1 MANSGFRLES
11 FSTLLLACSVAWSGV
26 AAGSD
31 DDPTR
36 TAAQA
41 DSGTRSG
48 SEAVNLA
55 RSFCSPPDPAKPWAY
70 WWWLN
75 ANVTRESITRDLVEM
90 KRKGLG
96 GFLLFD
102 VTAYG
107 QQLVPSPPRRIE
119 FLSPPWRQMVKHAM
133 TEASRLGLEMSM
145 NLSTCG
151 GALRAPWKTGQ
162 YAPKSLLWTAA
173 DVAGPKRIA
182 CVLARRQGPEAWDV
196 AVLAARIDKAGGAA
210 PPSSRAAESK
220 EIRFGDDP
228 QEWQQVVLKPAGDAV
243 VTEVVDLT
251 NKVDAQGRLTWDA
264 PAGRWR
270 LLRFVFAVM
279 PDADSDVDMLDAR
292 AVEAHFRRF
301 AGAILAD
308 AGPLAGK
315 TLTHFYSVSWE
326 GAIPTWTFGFDREFE
341 KYRGYPLRPYLPVL
355 AGMTVKDREVSA
367 RLVRDY
373 SRTLSDCFMNNC
385 YRTLGELCHKA
396 GLKWHSE
403 SGGPWRRETP
413 LFAEADSLAFWGRND
428 VPQGE
433 FWWGG
438 KPAPD
443 RSNARLAAMAAH
455 VYGRP
460 LASIEAFTHMRPH
473 WSAYPA
479 ALKPGADAAFCDGIN
494 RFIWHTF
501 SASPAEFGKPGIVY
515 FAGSHLNPNVTWWEQ
530 AGGFLAYLARCQ
542 TMLRQGRFAADVCC
556 YRSDRNY
563 AAWTRGERNPK
574 PLWRAPDG
582 YAFDLVNTEVLLER
596 LSVSDG
602 DLVLP
607 EGMRYRVLVV
617 DPEEDSLPPE
627 ALRKVLRLAEEG
639 ATIVLGT
646 RRPRRAPGLR
656 DYPACDEEVRRL
668 AAELWGDSGDR
679 PSRRP
684 LGKGRVIGGTAID
697 RALPAEDIL
706 PDCAGPWQYIHR
718 RSEDVDV
725 YFLSGTGQAEQT
737 FRVRGKEPE
746 LWDPTTG
753 AIRDAVSYRTTGDG
767 RTIVPLSLAENGSIF
782 VVFRRPAADWR
793 LVAVSGPD
801 GGIEIEGRSPSGA
814 RVRLWKNGRY
824 VLDASPGKQLTL
836 DAAAIPEPVTL
847 AGPWEVRFGPGWGA
861 PERITLAELVA
872 WDKHPDPG
880 VRHFSGTATYRKMLH
895 LTAQQAGC
903 LVRLQL
909 GEVKHVARVR
919 LNGKDLGVVWTN
931 PWTVDLSGLVRP
943 GKNELEIDVTNVWAN
958 RLIGDAG
965 LPEDRRLT
973 RTNIR
978 LQTGDRTVKPY
989 QGYGSTDP
997 LVPSGL
1003 LGPVRLEFGHRRE
1016 VRF

>member
-1 MANSGFRLES
+1 MAKKRFFLKS
-11 FSTLLLACSVAWSGV
+11 FSAILLACSSAWSGV

-31 DDPTR
+31 DDPVS
-36 TAAQA
+36 TAGQA
-41 DSGTRSG
+41 GSATPGG
-48 SEAVNLA
+48 SEAIDLEQ
-55 RSFCSPPDPAKPWAY
+55 SFRSPPDPAKPWAY

-75 ANVTRESITRDLVEM
+75 ANVTKESITRDLVEM
-90 KRKGLG
+90 KSKGLG

-119 FLSPPWRQMVKHAM
+119 FMSPRWRQMVKHA
-133 TEASRLGLEMSM
+133 TSEASRLGLEMSM

-151 GALRAPWKTGQ
+151 GALRAPWKTGEH
-162 YAPKSLLWTAA
+162 APKSLVWTAA

-182 CVLARRQGPEAWDV
+182 CVLPPRQGPQSWDV
-196 AVLAARIDKAGGAA
+196 AVLAARIGQSAGDA
-210 PPSSRAAESK
+210 PPPSRPDESG
-220 EIRFGDDP
+220 EIRLGAEP
-228 QEWQQVVLKPAGDAV
+228 PEWQQVVLKPAEGTV
-243 VTEVVDLT
+243 VTEVIDLT
-251 NKVDAQGRLTWDA
+251 DKVDAGGRLAWQA

-270 LLRFVFAVM
+270 LVRFASAVM
-279 PDADSDVDMLDAR
+279 PEADSDVDMLDAR

-301 AGAILAD
+301 AGAILED

-326 GAIPTWTFGFDREFE
+326 GAIPTWTFGFNREFE

-355 AGMTVKDREVSA
+355 AGMTVKDREVSQ
-367 RLVRDY
+367 RFLRDY

-433 FWWGG
+433 FWWAGR
-438 KPAPD
+438 PAPD

-455 VYGRP
+455 IYGRP

-501 SASPAEFGKPGIVY
+501 SASPVEFGKPGIVY

-542 TMLRQGRFAADVCC
+542 TMLRQGRFVADICC

-563 AAWTRGERNPK
+563 ADWSRGARNLK
-574 PLWRAPDG
+574 PLPAMPNG
-582 YAFDLVNTEVLLER
+582 YAFDLINTEVLLER

-602 DLVLP
+602 SLVLP
-607 EGMRYRVLVV
+607 DAVRYRVLVV

-627 ALRKVLRLAEEG
+627 ALRKILRLAEQG
-639 ATIVLGT
+639 ATIVLGE
-646 RRPRRAPGLR
+646 RRPRRAPGLKN
-656 DYPACDEEVRRL
+656 YPACDEEVRRL
-668 AAELWGDSGDR
+668 AADLWGDPGDR

-684 LGKGRVIGGTAID
+684 LGKGKLVGGMGLQQ
-697 RALPAEDIL
+697 ALPAEDVL
-706 PDCAGPWQYIHR
+706 PDCAGPWEYIHR
-718 RSEDVDV
+718 RGEGLDV
-725 YFLSGTGQAEQT
+725 YFLSGAGQGEHT
-737 FRVRGKEPE
+737 FRVRGMEPE

-753 AIRDAVSYRTTGDG
+753 AIHDAVCYRMTGDG
-767 RTIVPLSLAENGSIF
+767 RTIVPISLPENGSIF
-782 VVFRRPAADWR
+782 VVFRKPAQVRR
-793 LVAVSGPD
+793 LISVSGPE
-801 GGIEIEGRSPSGA
+801 GGMEIEGRSASGA
-814 RVRLWKNGRY
+814 TVRLWKNGRY
-824 VLDASPGKQLTL
+824 VLDASPEKQLTL
-836 DAAAIPEPVTL
+836 DAAAIPDPITL
-847 AGPWEVRFGPGWGA
+847 AGPWEVRFAPGWGA
-861 PERITLAELVA
+861 PERIVLDELVA

-880 VRHFSGTATYRKMLH
+880 IRHFSGTATYRKTLN
-895 LTAQQAGC
+895 LSAAQAGG

-919 LNGKDLGVVWTN
+919 LNGKDLGVVWTS

-943 GKNELEIDVTNVWAN
+943 GENDLEIDVTNVWAN

-973 RTNIR
+973 KTNIR
-978 LQTGDRTVKPY
+978 LQAGDRTLKPY

-997 LVPSGL
+997 LLPSGL
-1003 LGPVRLEFGHRRE
+1003 LGPVRLEFGQERE